1 MKLKRGTKSLL
12 EKFKI
17 GKSYNLISM
26 PTITLTEEEA
36 DKFIDYIVDES
47 VMKDY
52 ARIERMSRPQK
63 NIRAIGFGSG
73 KFLYPAEAFNE
84 SKYKKEWAHNRIQLV
99 TKKCRGAVAI
109 FDDDLEDIRG
119 VTTEN
124 KFMDQ
129 LMRIIAAKIANELE
143 EAYWIGDTQ
152 GLNTSFRSDD
162 IRSLWDGWR
171 YIINHSAAGQ
181 TYVNS
186 VTGSA
191 HIKDACLCESGAG
204 CESGSWDPDAHFRFA
219 GGIAERDAVAPYDWE
234 FKYHM
239 MLKNMPSK
247 YKQKSGLANMKFLN
261 SDLVTQDYL
270 EALSTRGTALGDSIF
285 AGKMPPAY
293 GRVGILDVPLMATDL
308 GQDTDGTYGLV
319 EAGAYTD
326 VVLTH
331 KNNFI
336 IGIQRDIKMETQR
349 VPADEATYVFY
360 SMRTD
365 VKIENVDA
373 VVLTRCL
380 SHRC

>member
-1 MKLKRGTKSLL
+1 MKRTTKTLL
-12 EKFKI
+12 EKFKL
-17 GKSYNLISM
+17 GKGYNLISM
-26 PTITLTEEEA
+26 PTINLTEEEA
-36 DKFIDYIVDES
+36 DKFLDYVFDES

-52 ARIERMSRPQK
+52 ARIVRMKQAQK

-73 KFLYPAEAFNE
+73 KFLYPADEFNE
-84 SKYKKEWAHNRIQLV
+84 SKYKKQWSHNRIQLE
-99 TKKCRGAVAI
+99 TKKVRGAIAV

-124 KFMDQ
+124 QFMDQ
-129 LMRIIAAKIANELE
+129 LMRIIGAKIANELE
-143 EAYWIGDTQ
+143 EAYWIGDRQ
-152 GLNTSFRSDD
+152 GLNGFATDD
-162 IRSLWDGWR
+162 IRGLWDGWR

-181 TYVNS
+181 AYVNN

-191 HIKDACLCESGAG
+191 HIKDACECESGGG
-204 CESGSWDPDAHFRFA
+204 CASGSWDPEAHFRFA
-219 GGIAERDAVAPYDWE
+219 GGIAERSQVAPYDWE

-247 YKQKSGLANMKFLN
+247 YKRKNSLANLKFLN

-293 GRVGILDVPLMATDL
+293 GKVGILDVPLMATDL
-308 GQDTDGTYGLV
+308 GQDGDGTFGL
-319 EAGAYTD
+319 AGGGAYTD

-331 KNNFI
+331 KGNFI
-336 IGIQRDIKMETQR
+336 IGVQREIKLETQR

-360 SMRTD
+360 SMRSD
-365 VKIENVDA
+365 IQIENVDA
-373 VVLTRCL
+373 VVFTRCMT
-380 SHRC
+380 HRC

>member
-1 MKLKRGTKSLL
+1 MKRTTKSLL
-12 EKFKI
+12 EKFKV

-36 DKFIDYIVDES
+36 DKFLDYVFDES

-52 ARIERMSRPQK
+52 ARIIRMKQPQK
-63 NIRAIGFGSG
+63 NVRAIGFGSG
-73 KFLYPAEAFNE
+73 RFLYPAAEFNE
-84 SKYKKEWAHNRIQLV
+84 SKYKKQWSHNRIQLSV
-99 TKKCRGAVAI
+99 KKVRGAVAV

-124 KFMDQ
+124 QFMDQ
-129 LMRIIAAKIANELE
+129 LMKIIGAKIANELE
-143 EAYWIGDTQ
+143 EAYWIGDTM
-152 GLNTSFRSDD
+152 GLNPSFAADD
-162 IRSLWDGWR
+162 IRGLWDGWR
-171 YIINHSAAGQ
+171 YQINHSQLTQ
-181 TYVNS
+181 TYYNQ
-186 VTGSA
+186 VTGGA

-219 GGIAERDAVAPYDWE
+219 GGIAERSGTAPYDWE

-247 YKQKSGLANMKFLN
+247 YKQKNSLANLKFLN

-285 AGKMPPAY
+285 TGKMPPAY
-293 GRVGILDVPLMATDL
+293 GRVGIIDVPLMATDL
-308 GQDTDGTYGLV
+308 GQDADGTYGLV
-319 EAGAYTD
+319 AGGAYTD
-326 VVLTH
+326 VLLTH

-336 IGIQRDIKMETQR
+336 IGVQREIKLETQR

-360 SMRTD
+360 SMKTD
-365 VKIENVDA
+365 IAIENVDA
-373 VVLTRCL
+373 VVFTRCMT
-380 SHRC
+380 HRC